1 MSIVSLS
8 SFKEYLPEIQGDGSD
23 TELQNILDRVE
34 SLIANYLGFPSL
46 YDADS
51 GSTISP
57 TLGSTTYTIYVD
69 NPFYDNPM
77 ALYLPIKPVTSITS
91 WHSDVERLYGSDTA
105 ISSDQYDLDNSGGK
119 LYLKSTSTSTIESG
133 VRANKI
139 VCTAGFVSVP
149 RDLEHAICVYA
160 STMQRAKS
168 TQGKDSTTQRD
179 VTVKISP
186 KTLPQE
192 VKDILNPFRVYQRIL

>member
-8 SFKEYLPEIQGDGSD
+8 SFKEYLPEVQGDGSD
-23 TELQNILDRVE
+23 TELQFILDRVE

-46 YDADS
+46 YDSDS

-57 TLGSTTYTIYVD
+57 TLASTAYTLYID
-69 NPFYDNPM
+69 SPFYDNPR
-77 ALYLPIKPVTSITS
+77 ALYLPIKPVSGITS

-105 ISSDQYDLDNSGGK
+105 IASDQYDLDNSGGK
-119 LYLKSTSTSTIESG
+119 IYLKSTSTSTIESG

-139 VCTAGFVSVP
+139 VCTAGFASVP

-160 STMQRAKS
+160 ATLQRAKS
-168 TQGKDSTTQRD
+168 TQGKESTTQRD
-179 VTVKISP
+179 VTVRISP
-186 KTLPQE
+186 KTMPQE
-192 VKDILNPFRVYQRIL
+192 VKDILNPFRVYKRIL